1 MRSCFSL
8 TVAADL
14 DHFTLLSTLL
24 EIQVYYFIPLPGYSE
39 DILKRNVLKC
49 YTTAEAVIRQA
60 TQLQRERA
68 FLHYAP
74 HFIFRHLL
82 LATCVILSV
91 HFSSYTKGFQADSMD
106 ELVKEAIRCMRTCSV
121 QGNDLHTRGPNMVEN
136 FWNMRERL
144 PRTTFADMG
153 VSMFTHRLGASLA
166 FDCLRRWKKDVE
178 AARAMDLNP
187 PAVNQAGPGTGP
199 ESIRTYIPFKLT
211 PRILYLAG

>member
-1 MRSCFSL
+1 M
-8 TVAADL
+8 TTDL

-49 YTTAEAVIRQA
+49 YTTAEAVIHQA

-178 AARAMDLNP
+178 AAREMDLNP
-187 PAVNQAGPGTGP
+187 QAPNQGGPGTGP
-199 ESIRTYIPFKLT
+199 ESTRTYISFKLIS
-211 PRILYLAG
+211 RIF